1 MLRITSPSPAAGHA
15 PTMAPMSIRS
25 LADFLEQLDAAG
37 QLRRVSVEVSAVQE
51 VAELTRRVAQDDGP
65 ALVFQ
70 KLAGATLPLVTN
82 LLGTE
87 RRIAKALGADG
98 LSEIAPRMP
107 GSAQGSP
114 HGGWLNW
121 LKAGLQGGPE
131 ALAPRAVRTAA
142 CQQVVRLG
150 RDVDLAELPSM
161 TLSPHDHQP
170 SLYGACVVSGGIEP
184 GENSLAQFDLPILDG
199 NRLAIRWGPLD
210 TIGRQFE
217 KYRAAGQKMP
227 IAVLLGAAPV
237 LTVAAAAAPR
247 EPALNPYL
255 LAGVLGG
262 EATDVVACRT
272 IALQVPA
279 EADIVIEG
287 MIDPAAPVLTDVS
300 PGYCGGFGLLPSDA
314 HDIQVTALTQRS
326 NPLATA
332 TIPHSPPNEASALV
346 RAVARLWL
354 PATLR
359 VIPGLVDLDMP
370 DSTRAGQIT
379 VLSIRKQFPGQA
391 RQVAAA
397 WWGQPATAT
406 TKFVIVVDADV
417 SVSDLTA
424 VWSEVATQADPARDL
439 FFFDG
444 PIDHRDFSSPMVG
457 FGSRLGIDATTKL
470 PVEQDRGW
478 PARSSVSEETRSKV
492 DALWDGL
499 K

>member
-1 MLRITSPSPAAGHA
+1 
-15 PTMAPMSIRS
+15 MSIRS

-37 QLRRVSVEVSAVQE
+37 QLRRVSVDVSAEQE
-51 VAELTRRVAQDDGP
+51 VAEITRRVAQSDGP

-70 KLAGATLPLVTN
+70 KLVGVSMPLATN

-87 RRIAKALGADG
+87 RRIAMALGSDS
-98 LSEIAPRMP
+98 LHEVAPRLP
-107 GSAQGSP
+107 GSSQVSP

-131 ALAPRAVRTAA
+131 AFAPRAVRTAA

-150 RDVDLAELPSM
+150 RDVDLAELSAL
-161 TLSPHDHQP
+161 TLSPDDPQP
-170 SLYGACVVSGGIEP
+170 SLFGCCVVSGGIEP
-184 GENSLAQFDLPILDG
+184 GDNSLGQFDLPILDG

-210 TIGRQFE
+210 AIGRHFE
-217 KYRAAGQKMP
+217 KFRAAGQKMP
-227 IAVLLGAAPV
+227 IAVLLGAAPA
-237 LTVAAAAAPR
+237 LTVAAAATPR
-247 EPALNPYL
+247 EPALDPYL
-255 LAGVLGG
+255 LAGVLGA
-262 EATDVVACRT
+262 EAIDVVTCRT

-279 EADIVIEG
+279 ETDIVIEG
-287 MIDPAAPVLTDVS
+287 MIDPAAPPLNDVT

-314 HDIQVTALTQRS
+314 HEIQVTALTQRS

-332 TIPHSPPNEASALV
+332 TVPHAPPNEASALV

-359 VIPGLVDLDMP
+359 CIPALVDLDL
-370 DSTRAGQIT
+370 STSVRAGQIA
-379 VLSIRKQFPGQA
+379 VLSIRKQHPGQA

-406 TKFVIVVDADV
+406 TKIVIVVDAEV
-417 SVSDLTA
+417 SVSDLMA
-424 VWSEVATQADPARDL
+424 VWSEVATQADPARDV

-444 PIDHRDFSSPMVG
+444 PIDYRDFSSPMVG

-470 PVEQDRGW
+470 PGEQDRGW
-478 PARSSVSEETRSKV
+478 PARSSVSSEVSRSV
-492 DALWDGL
+492 DALWDAL
-499 K
+499 R